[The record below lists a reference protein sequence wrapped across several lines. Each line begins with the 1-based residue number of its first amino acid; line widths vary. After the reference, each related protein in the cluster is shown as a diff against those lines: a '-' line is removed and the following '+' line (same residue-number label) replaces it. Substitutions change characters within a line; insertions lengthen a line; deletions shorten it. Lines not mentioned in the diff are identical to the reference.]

1 MGFFVRG
8 YGRASTAAQCLSTA
22 QQNSICYEYFL
33 AQKQIRPGWADAE
46 WGGWFA
52 DEAVSRDSEFMQRE
66 MGSRI
71 VALSKPG
78 DVIIAAKLDRA
89 FVNTADVHNTL
100 AYLPSK
106 QIDVVLLDI
115 NIDTTT
121 AIGQCLVKVFAAI
134 KELEVNEI
142 RARTKAAASYRRQI
156 GRPNSKA
163 PFGYEIVKVKLPGVE
178 KLQNYLVPDHAVR
191 RLCDKVFEISESHG
205 HAGGRVTA
213 NILNVMGVKNF
224 QGRTWKPH
232 AVIRYLH
239 AARHGYPL
247 PNGQLEPAPIPP
259 DGEIVKVKVVL
270 VKPDA

>member
-1 MGFFVRG
+1 MFVRG
-8 YGRASTAAQCLSTA
+8 YGRASTAVQVMSTG
-22 QQNSICYEYFL
+22 QQNSVCHDYFWL
-33 AQKQIRPGWADAE
+33 NKQVKPDWADAE

-52 DEAVSRDSEFMQRE
+52 DEAVSRDSRFIQRE
-66 MGSRI
+66 QGSRI
-71 VALSKPG
+71 LAASKPG
-78 DVIIAAKLDRA
+78 DIIVSAKFDRT
-89 FVNTADVHNTL
+89 FVNAADVHDTL
-100 AYLPSK
+100 RYL
-106 QIDVVLLDI
+106 QDNRIRIVVLDCD
-115 NIDTTT
+115 IDTTSPL
-121 AIGQCLVKVFAAI
+121 GECFFKVMAAL

-142 RARTKAAASYRRQI
+142 RARTKASAAYRRQI

-163 PFGYEIVKVKLPGVE
+163 PFGYKIVKVKREGIE

-232 AVIRYLH
+232 AVIRYLN